1 MAVVLSQNGWP
12 ANNRLLIIQWT
23 IPGTA
28 RKVNLEMTDAGFL
41 LCDFAAWFDKNVEDI
56 EANQLDDWGYAER
69 NVRGSATDLSNHA
82 SGTALDLNAVKH
94 PLGAVNTFTVAQR
107 NAIREKLKEYEGVIR
122 WGGDYVGRKDEMHF
136 EINAVPSEVRRVA
149 DKIRRGTKAI
159 PTKVL
164 RRRDNVVDNNVI
176 LPGKGQQRF
185 ICPTGNGALVTERAF
200 ISAAVNGDAPGK
212 VRFFFQG
219 INPNKGIKNT
229 AEITVTVKSGIS
241 DQPNFEIPAGTAQ
254 INVQYDF
261 PQGGVICIE
270 TLARQ

>member
-1 MAVVLSQNGWP
+1 MAVALSQNGWP

-23 IPGTA
+23 IPGTV

-41 LCDFAAWFDKNVEDI
+41 LCDFAAWFDKNIEDI
-56 EANQLDDWGYAER
+56 EENQLDDWGYAER
-69 NVRGSATDLSNHA
+69 LVRGSATDLSNHA

-94 PLGAVNTFTVAQR
+94 PLGSVNTFTVAQR
-107 NAIREKLKEYEGVIR
+107 NAIREKLKEYEGVLR

-136 EINAVPSEVRRVA
+136 EINAVPSEVRLVA

-159 PTKVL
+159 PTKPVIK

-200 ISAAVNGDAPGK
+200 ISAAINGDRPGS
-212 VRFFFQG
+212 VRFYFQSAT
-219 INPNKGIKNT
+219 KGISNT
-229 AEITVTVKSGIS
+229 ELLPIKLTSGVS
-241 DQPNFEIPAGTAQ
+241 SVPNREIPAGTTQ

-261 PQGGVICIE
+261 PDGGVICIE
-270 TLARQ
+270 TLARP